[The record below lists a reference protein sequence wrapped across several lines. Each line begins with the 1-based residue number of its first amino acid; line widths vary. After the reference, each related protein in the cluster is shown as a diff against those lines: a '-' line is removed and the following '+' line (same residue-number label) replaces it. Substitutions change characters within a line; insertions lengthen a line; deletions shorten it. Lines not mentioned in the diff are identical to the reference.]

1 MDHWLMVDDTR
12 FMTAMGAFVICLAQ
26 LNAESFSGNS
36 DRNGATHWTNTKGDT
51 PAAIESASIDSTKEW
66 AETARTA
73 PPTTKIAAIAQARR
87 PGPNER
93 AHRET
98 AGRSSIS
105 STSPSRGGSF
115 RRTPR

>member
-1 MDHWLMVDDTR
+1 MDHWLMVDDTS
-12 FMTAMGAFVICLAQ
+12 FMPAIGAFEIWRAQ
-26 LNAESFSGNS
+26 LNADSFSGNS
-36 DRNGATHWTNTKGDT
+36 ERNGATHWTKTNGDT
-51 PAAIESASIDSTKEW
+51 PAAMDRASIDSTNAW
-66 AETARTA
+66 AETARRS
-73 PPTTKIAAIAQARR
+73 PPTTKIAAIAQARF
-87 PGPNER
+87 PGPNES